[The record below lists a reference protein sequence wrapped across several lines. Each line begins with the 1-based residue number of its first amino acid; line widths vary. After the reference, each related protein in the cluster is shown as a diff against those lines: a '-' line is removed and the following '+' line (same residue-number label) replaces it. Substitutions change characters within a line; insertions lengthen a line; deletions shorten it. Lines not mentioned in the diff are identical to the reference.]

1 MATTTTSTAAVFATV
16 FLDEFIEKYIANI
29 RAMSKSTANVYKFRL
44 KSFNDFILHEYDNT
58 TSLETLIKKLKNE
71 QEDPY
76 DVLIKYIAYLQSNRN
91 LSSLTLKQ
99 WVVTAK
105 NFLEYHDVE
114 ISPRKFKLKV
124 KLPKIVRKEKVAL
137 CKEDIIEILNAC
149 SDIRL
154 KTYVMLLAATGMRA
168 VEALSIRIK
177 DIDFESNPVKLFIH
191 GENTKTKVDR
201 SVYLTSEVAKQISS
215 WLDYKYR
222 TRRVCY
228 TTNINDSKEKRTT
241 TEYRTP
247 TKNPNDLVFTVHQN
261 QQHIQNIYTDLC
273 AGFDKTLDRIGM
285 GTREEDS
292 PSAATMSRYQKDNET
307 KRRQYYRRRQI
318 TLHSFR
324 RFVKTTISDLGYSDF
339 SEWFIGHNVS
349 TYWRKKESEKAEIFR
364 KVEPYLT
371 FLDFAKLEAKG
382 ADVET
387 KLQDK
392 DKQIQAMNEKYDLL
406 QSQIQTIFSAL
417 SNADQS
423 SKNEL
428 SKQLLQNGFFEA
440 RRMAEENK

>member
-1 MATTTTSTAAVFATV
+1 MATTTTSTAAFATV
-16 FLDEFIEKYIANI
+16 FFDEFIEKYISNI
-29 RAMSKSTANVYKFRL
+29 KAMSKSTANVYNFRL

-76 DVLIKYIAYLQSNRN
+76 DVLIKYIAYLQRNRN

-124 KLPKIVRKEKVAL
+124 KLPKVVRKDKVAL

-149 SDIRL
+149 TDIRL
-154 KTYVMLLAATGMRA
+154 KSYVMLLAATGMRA

-177 DIDFESNPVKLFIH
+177 DIDFESSPVKLFIH

-201 SVYLTSEVAKQISS
+201 SVYLTNEAVKQLSS

-228 TTNINDSKEKRTT
+228 TTNINDSKAKRTT

-247 TKNPNDLVFTVHQN
+247 TKNHNDLVFTVHQN
-261 QQHIQNIYTDLC
+261 LQHIQNIYTDLC

-285 GTREEDS
+285 GTREES
-292 PSAATMSRYQKDNET
+292 SSHSSIATMSRYQKDNEI

-392 DKQIQAMNEKYDLL
+392 DKQIEALVKKQEHFEQLI
-406 QSQIQTIFSAL
+406 QSLIDSGQLKPTL
-417 SNADQS
+417 SNT
-423 SKNEL
+423 N
-428 SKQLLQNGFFEA
+428 
-440 RRMAEENK
+440 

>member
-1 MATTTTSTAAVFATV
+1 MPLPPFY
-16 FLDEFIEKYIANI
+16 FDEFIEKYIANI
-29 RAMSKSTANVYKFRL
+29 RAMSKSTANVYNFRL

-71 QEDPY
+71 QENPY
-76 DVLIKYIAYLQSNRN
+76 DVLIKYIAYLQGNRN

-124 KLPKIVRKEKVAL
+124 KLPKVVRKDKVAL

-177 DIDFESNPVKLFIH
+177 DIDFESSPVKLFIH

-201 SVYLTSEVAKQISS
+201 SVYLTNEAVKQLSS

-228 TTNINDSKEKRTT
+228 TTTNINDSKAKRTT

-247 TKNPNDLVFTVHQN
+247 TKNHNDLVFTVHQN
-261 QQHIQNIYTDLC
+261 LQHIQNIYTDLC

-285 GTREEDS
+285 GTREE
-292 PSAATMSRYQKDNET
+292 PSHSSTPATMSRYQKDNGT
-307 KRRQYYRRRQI
+307 KRRRSYRRRQI

-349 TYWRKKESEKAEIFR
+349 TYWRKKGI
-364 KVEPYLT
+364 
-371 FLDFAKLEAKG
+371 
-382 ADVET
+382 
-387 KLQDK
+387 
-392 DKQIQAMNEKYDLL
+392 
-406 QSQIQTIFSAL
+406 
-417 SNADQS
+417 
-423 SKNEL
+423 
-428 SKQLLQNGFFEA
+428 
-440 RRMAEENK
+440 

>member
-1 MATTTTSTAAVFATV
+1 MATTTTISAAVATV
-16 FLDEFIEKYIANI
+16 SPDKFIEKYITNV
-29 RAMSKSTANVYKFRL
+29 RAMSKSTANAYRFRL
-44 KSFNDFILHEYDNT
+44 NSFNDFIVNEYDNNN
-58 TSLETLIKKLKNE
+58 TSVQSLIKKLKN
-71 QEDPY
+71 QQRDPY
-76 DVLIKYIAYLQSNRN
+76 DVLIRYIAYLQNNRN
-91 LSSLTLKQ
+91 LSPLTLKQ
-99 WVVTAK
+99 WVVTTK

-124 KLPKIVRKEKVAL
+124 KLPKAVRKDKIAL
-137 CKEDIIEILNAC
+137 CKEDIIGILNAC
-149 SDIRL
+149 NNIRL
-154 KTYVMLLAATGMRA
+154 KTYAMLLAATGMRA

-201 SVYLTSEVAKQISS
+201 SVYLTNEVVKQLSS

-247 TKNPNDLVFTVHQN
+247 TKNHNDLVFTVHQN
-261 QQHIQNIYTDLC
+261 LQHIENIYTDLC

-285 GTREEDS
+285 DTREES
-292 PSAATMSRYQKDNET
+292 TSHSSAATMSRYQKDNEI

-349 TYWRKKESEKAEIFR
+349 TYWRKKESEKAEIFK

-392 DKQIQAMNEKYDLL
+392 DKQIEALMHKQNQFEQLI
-406 QSQIQTIFSAL
+406 QSLIDSGQLKPTI
-417 SNADQS
+417 N
-423 SKNEL
+423 NT
-428 SKQLLQNGFFEA
+428 
-440 RRMAEENK
+440 